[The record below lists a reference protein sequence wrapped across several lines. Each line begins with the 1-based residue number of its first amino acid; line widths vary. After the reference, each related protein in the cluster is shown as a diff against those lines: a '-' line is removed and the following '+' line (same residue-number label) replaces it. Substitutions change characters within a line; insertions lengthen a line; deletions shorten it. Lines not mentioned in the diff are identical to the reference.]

1 MGVVRELVPVLDGEQ
16 SHAMTA
22 HCAIAEVPIAQSELT
37 FLLQMSNVGG
47 GRLMPTYLPIDS
59 PVSFESVGCD
69 MTSLLWRDGGIVA
82 DFALPD
88 QDVLRVWFDRVRR
101 VDLEG
106 RCPIDP
112 ARHRCRRRYR
122 ASQRDRPSEGS
133 ESGSPE
139 RRRCPSPPTAVASAD
154 KSGVSRSRGGALR
167 PARRELGIR
176 NRRWAFGRPACWR
189 RSPTPCRRG
198 G

>member
-47 GRLMPTYLPIDS
+47 GRLMPTYLPIDR

-82 DFALPD
+82 DFVPP
-88 QDVLRVWFDRVRR
+88 RPRR
-101 VDLEG
+101 TA
-106 RCPIDP
+106 CP
-112 ARHRCRRRYR
+112 
-122 ASQRDRPSEGS
+122 
-133 ESGSPE
+133 
-139 RRRCPSPPTAVASAD
+139 V
-154 KSGVSRSRGGALR
+154 
-167 PARRELGIR
+167 
-176 NRRWAFGRPACWR
+176 
-189 RSPTPCRRG
+189 
-198 G
+198 